1 MRLKV
6 LGYAGALAIM
16 VGVLGYIF
24 ASRTDFEVRIA
35 QVRQPLYVVLS
46 DEKVRNRYEIHLVNK
61 TQVDEHYLI
70 KVEGI
75 PSAAINLGP
84 VANPVTIPGGKD
96 LRLPVKVDLDED
108 AAEEI
113 IGFNFIIV
121 PQSRPEEQ
129 EVRRVSFDSR
139 K

>member
-1 MRLKV
+1 
-6 LGYAGALAIM
+6 
-16 VGVLGYIF
+16 
-24 ASRTDFEVRIA
+24 
-35 QVRQPLYVVLS
+35 
-46 DEKVRNRYEIHLVNK
+46 VRNRYEIHLVNK

-70 KVEGI
+70 KVDGI
-75 PSAAINLGP
+75 PESAVKMGTGTNL
-84 VANPVTIPGGKD
+84 VLVHGGKD

-121 PQSRPEEQ
+121 PQSKPEEQ